1 MSFAQQLFR
10 RKTAADVIADAEHG
24 EHQLK
29 RTLGA
34 FDLAMLGIGAIIG
47 AGIFSAVKDMIVGTD
62 QVPGAGPAVMISFV
76 LTALTCGFAALCYA
90 EIAAMVPTA
99 GSAYTYAYLAFGEL
113 IAWIIGWDL
122 IIEYAIGNIYL
133 AQSWG
138 DYLGSLLRATA
149 GVDFPAWL
157 RMDLQ
162 TATAAAGEH
171 PEWFA
176 GLPRIGGYVMSFN
189 FPAFLVTML
198 LTVLL
203 VRGVRESAR
212 VNTLMVV
219 LKVGLVLLF
228 VIVGAT
234 AIDTA
239 NWKPFAPGGVKGIW
253 GGAAL
258 GFFAYIGFDAVSTA
272 AEETRD
278 PQRNIPRGMIGS
290 LIVCTVLYVAVA
302 AVLTG
307 IVPSSA
313 LTEQDPLAQALRVA
327 GFKGTSIIIAGGG
340 VIAFTAVLLVFQLG
354 QARIFMVMS
363 RDGLLP
369 KAFARVHPRFRTPH
383 VGTILTG
390 LFVALASSVLTP
402 NQAIKLCNIGTLFA
416 FVLVSLGVIA
426 LRKLEPNR
434 HRPFKVPG
442 YPLTPLLSAG
452 CCIALMFGLE
462 RSNWLR
468 LLVWLAIGLVIYF
481 SFGMRNS
488 RLAKRAAS

>member
-1 MSFAQQLFR
+1 MSLVQQLFR
-10 RKTAADVIADAEHG
+10 RKSAADVLADAAHG

-34 FDLAMLGIGAIIG
+34 IDLAMLGIGAIIG
-47 AGIFSAVKDMIVGTD
+47 AGIFSAIKDMIVGTA

-138 DYLGSLLRATA
+138 DYLGSLLRALF

-157 RMDLQ
+157 RMDVQ
-162 TATAAAGEH
+162 TAAAAAVEH
-171 PEWFA
+171 PEWFE
-176 GLPRIGGYVMSFN
+176 GLPRPFGHVLSFN
-189 FPAFLVTML
+189 LPAFLITAL
-198 LTVLL
+198 ITVLL
-203 VRGVRESAR
+203 VVGVRESAR
-212 VNTLMVV
+212 ANALMVV

-228 VIVGAT
+228 IGVGAT
-234 AIDTA
+234 AVDTA
-239 NWKPFAPGGVKGIW
+239 NWTPFAPGGVKGVW

-290 LIVCTVLYVAVA
+290 LVVCTVLYIAVA

-307 IVPSSA
+307 IVPASA

-327 GFKGTSIIIAGGG
+327 GFEGTSITIAAGG
-340 VIAFTAVLLVFQLG
+340 VVAFTAVLLVFQLG

-390 LFVALASSVLTP
+390 LFVALASSAITP

-416 FVLVSLGVIA
+416 FVLVSLGVIV
-426 LRKLEPNR
+426 LRSLEPDR
-434 HRPFKVPG
+434 PRPFKVPG
-442 YPLTPLLSAG
+442 YPITPLISAG

-468 LLVWLAIGLVIYF
+468 LLVWLGVGLLVYF
-481 SFGMRNS
+481 VYGLRNS
-488 RLAKRAAS
+488 RLARA